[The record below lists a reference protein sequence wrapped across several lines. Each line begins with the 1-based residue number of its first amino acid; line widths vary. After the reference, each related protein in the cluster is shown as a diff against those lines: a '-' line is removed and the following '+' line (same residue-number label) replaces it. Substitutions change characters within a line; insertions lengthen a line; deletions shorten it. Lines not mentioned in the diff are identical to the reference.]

1 MHVRTAGDPAQIIE
15 TLRKTLAAADPAV
28 PVADALTL
36 RQQVD
41 SNVNDERVAM
51 TIGLTLALAAV
62 LLAAVGLYGSMSY
75 TVGQRMREIGVR
87 MALGAV
93 PGDVRRLVLG
103 QGLRLAVIGSV
114 AGIAI
119 GVGLGRLL
127 EDRLYGVTP
136 VDVVSFAVS
145 VGVLSAVALAASW
158 VPARRAAR
166 VDPVHVLR
174 ME

>member
-1 MHVRTAGDPAQIIE
+1 
-15 TLRKTLAAADPAV
+15 
-28 PVADALTL
+28 
-36 RQQVD
+36 
-41 SNVNDERVAM
+41 M

-127 EDRLYGVTP
+127 EDHLYGVTP

-145 VGVLSAVALAASW
+145 VAVLSAVALAASW